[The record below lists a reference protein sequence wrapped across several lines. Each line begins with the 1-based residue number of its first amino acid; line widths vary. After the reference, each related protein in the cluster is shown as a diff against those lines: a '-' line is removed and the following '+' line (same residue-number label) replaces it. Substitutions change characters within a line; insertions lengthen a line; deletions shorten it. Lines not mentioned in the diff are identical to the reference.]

1 MKCWQLP
8 AAEKEP
14 AIVGFKLAMANIFQR
29 EPKCVAKMFSGGG
42 LLFKCLSGVRKFEE
56 WRGVNFPVM
65 FNLRVGETFLYSR
78 IEMSDCTLAKRSH
91 TLPRRQ

>member
-8 AAEKEP
+8 AAAKEP
-14 AIVGFKLAMANIFQR
+14 AIEGFTLAMANTFQR
-29 EPKCVAKMFSGGG
+29 EPKCVAKMFSGGE
-42 LLFKCLSGVRKFEE
+42 LLFKCLSEVKEFKES
-56 WRGVNFPVM
+56 RGVTFPLM